1 VAAAGTKSAPELVG
15 EFFAAQRPLGEQFN
29 PQVVVQF
36 NEPTA
41 DAAPATAPLVPLR
54 PGNERD
60 PYSGVRGSIREA
72 RSAVGSGAPIRGWIA
87 LVRGLALISART
99 ASVALFALVVRRPD
113 ILSVAG
119 RVFAALTGRMVR
131 EWRQLWTIPA
141 LAAFVGWFT
150 NWVAV
155 RMIFAPL
162 QFVGIPI
169 RVNPNEPLGLIGWRG
184 IVPAKAGVMSGRLVN
199 MVTTELI
206 SVDEILKALDPQR
219 VADLLAPEIDD
230 IVAKVAGRYGVGAGT
245 VRLLDGASFGMVRT
259 VEREFVAGL
268 IEDMQTQG
276 LSKVLDVKECVVRT
290 MTDDRRILVELFRS
304 AGSRE
309 LRFLTN
315 SGLWVGFILG
325 HAQIIAWLLCKQA
338 WTLPAGGAI
347 VGYLTNW
354 IALKWIFE
362 PVDPVKIGPV
372 TLQGMFLRESRREEV
387 AKAFSEIFVKR
398 TLTAERLLNS
408 IFTGPRNYA
417 FRELVRKRIDD
428 LKLPLSPETVDG
440 LTDEVVAELPSR
452 VHVLYEY
459 FDGTLGLREKMED
472 ALKRMTP
479 RQFERVLHPVFEEDE
494 LTLTLSGGALG
505 AAAGVLQT
513 ALS

>member
-1 VAAAGTKSAPELVG
+1 ML
-15 EFFAAQRPLGEQFN
+15 
-29 PQVVVQF
+29 
-36 NEPTA
+36 
-41 DAAPATAPLVPLR
+41 
-54 PGNERD
+54 
-60 PYSGVRGSIREA
+60 
-72 RSAVGSGAPIRGWIA
+72 
-87 LVRGLALISART
+87 
-99 ASVALFALVVRRPD
+99 
-113 ILSVAG
+113 
-119 RVFAALTGRMVR
+119 R

-162 QFVGIPI
+162 QFRGIPI

-206 SVDEILKALDPQR
+206 SVDDILRALDPQR

-230 IVAKVAGRYGVGAGT
+230 IVAKVAGRWGLNRGIVA
-245 VRLLDGASFGMVRT
+245 LLDGVTFGSVRAK
-259 VEREFVAGL
+259 EEEFVVGL
-268 IEDMQTQG
+268 ITDMQTKG
-276 LSKVLDVKECVVRT
+276 LTQVLDVRECVVKT
-290 MTDDRRILVELFRS
+290 MTDDRTILVELFQKS
-304 AGSRE
+304 GSRE

-325 HAQIIAWLLCKQA
+325 HAQILAWLLCKQA

-347 VGYLTNW
+347 VGYLTNL

-387 AKAFSEIFVKR
+387 AAAFSEIFVRR
-398 TLTAERLLNS
+398 TLTAEKLLHS
-408 IFTGPRNYA
+408 IFTGPRKYA
-417 FRELVRKRIDD
+417 FRELVRRRIQEVG
-428 LKLPLSPETVDG
+428 LPFSAAVVDEI
-440 LTDEVVAELPSR
+440 TDEVILQLPSR
-452 VHVLYEY
+452 VHVLYKY
-459 FDGTLGLREKMED
+459 FDETLGLRDQMED
-472 ALKRMTP
+472 ALIRMTP